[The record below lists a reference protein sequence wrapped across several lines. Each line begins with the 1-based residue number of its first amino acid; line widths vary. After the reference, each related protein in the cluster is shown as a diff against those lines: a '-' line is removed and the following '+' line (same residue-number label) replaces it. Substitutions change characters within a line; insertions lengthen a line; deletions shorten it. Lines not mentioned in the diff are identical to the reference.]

1 MKKLATLVAATSL
14 ALIAAVSTAT
24 PSSADPAGAAI
35 AGGVLGFMAG
45 AAAASGGGVYYDYP
59 HPHYPRWRGEAWREH
74 VAACEDDY
82 GWRYNPRT
90 DLVHLHGDV
99 FPCDD

>member
-1 MKKLATLVAATSL
+1 MKKIAMLAAATGL
-14 ALIAAVSTAT
+14 ALVTAVSTAT
-24 PSSADPAGAAI
+24 PSSADPAGAAFV
-35 AGGVLGFMAG
+35 GGVLGFMAG
-45 AAAASGGGVYYDYP
+45 AAMASGAPVYYDDYP
-59 HPHYPRWRGEAWREH
+59 HRHHWRADAWRAH

-90 DLVHLHGDV
+90 DLVHMYGDV

>member
-59 HPHYPRWRGEAWREH
+59 HPHCPRSG
-74 VAACEDDY
+74 AAFWQRAPEPLRPY
-82 GWRYNPRT
+82 WPRFAS
-90 DLVHLHGDV
+90 DGDRTTTR
-99 FPCDD
+99 DI

>member
-1 MKKLATLVAATSL
+1 MNKITTLMAAGALALVAGLAAT
-14 ALIAAVSTAT
+14 A

-45 AAAASGGGVYYDYP
+45 AALGSGATVYYDYP
-59 HPHYPRWRGEAWREH
+59 PSPPRYWHPGSWRDH

-82 GWRYNPRT
+82 GWHYSPRS